1 MYPGRWNE
9 RGQPVIYA
17 SEHYSTALLE
27 TLARTGEMPRNQH
40 YVEIEI
46 PAGVTY
52 EVVTKDS
59 LPGWCDV
66 DGAVARAFGAAWY
79 AERRSAILIV
89 PSVVTRVERNV
100 LIHPD
105 HEDAGSISVGSKHRS
120 TGIHDSSRDD
130 GHTATP
136 ALASPMSRTTRS
148 APAVDS
154 RARSSG
160 VRPWSSRCGS
170 VEKPDHCRFVVSPE
184 SPGFEQYTRDAM
196 DALAHLACQMLT

>member
-1 MYPGRWNE
+1 MRSRSLRRSLRVYRMGDPAGTHPVYSGGGSRVYPGRWNE

-59 LPGWCDV
+59 LHGWCDI
-66 DGAVARAFGAAWY
+66 DGAAARAFGAAWY

-89 PSVVTRVERNV
+89 PSVVARVERNV
-100 LIHPD
+100 LIHPQHD
-105 HEDAGSISVGSKHRS
+105 EARKIRVGLE
-120 TGIHDSSRDD
+120 
-130 GHTATP
+130 TP
-136 ALASPMSRTTRS
+136 
-148 APAVDS
+148 VYWDS
-154 RARSSG
+154 RLFAR
-160 VRPWSSRCGS
+160 
-170 VEKPDHCRFVVSPE
+170 
-184 SPGFEQYTRDAM
+184 
-196 DALAHLACQMLT
+196 